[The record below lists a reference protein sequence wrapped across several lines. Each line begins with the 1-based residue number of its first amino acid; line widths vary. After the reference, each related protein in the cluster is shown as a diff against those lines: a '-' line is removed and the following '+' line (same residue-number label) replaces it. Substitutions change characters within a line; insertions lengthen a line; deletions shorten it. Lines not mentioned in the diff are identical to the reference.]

1 MPVSKS
7 QRALVLVNSLS
18 QYSTGIWKTV
28 YQVGEWSGKTITL
41 TALGD
46 DYANIYTRA
55 GGNATKQ
62 KFLSKLRTAAT
73 TPGIRAVDVFFHL
86 HGGDNEFVFYDNER
100 VSASTLRDEILALN
114 LPNCLRLC
122 YNLACYGDSQ
132 NHSEMLDAGFV
143 TTIGAKKVAC
153 TAAAEF
159 PIFCS
164 FWQYDNKISDI
175 MPLADNPLTRAALD
189 AAISAASASMRNK
202 TDSTKVIRGS
212 QDLRISSSV

>member
-46 DYANIYTRA
+46 DYAYIYTRT

-62 KFLSKLRTAAT
+62 EFLSKLKTAAT
-73 TPGIRAVDVFFHL
+73 KSGIRAVDVFFHL
-86 HGGDNEFVFYDNER
+86 HGGNNTFIFHNDEE

-114 LPNCLRLC
+114 LPNRLRLC

-132 NHSEMLDAGFV
+132 NYSEMLDAGFV
-143 TTIGAKKVAC
+143 TTIGSKKIAC

-164 FWQYDNKISDI
+164 LWQFDNKISDI
-175 MPLADNPLTRAALD
+175 MPLADNPLTRAAID
-189 AAISAASASMRNK
+189 TAVSATSPQLANAN
-202 TDSTKVIRGS
+202 STKVIRGNRN
-212 QDLRISSSV
+212 LRISSSV